1 MFNKRGLVPES
12 ETVHVT
18 GLIIL
23 IAILIVIYMI
33 LIPPQ
38 AQKEILEKGQ
48 LSDSLEISNS
58 GESKIKS
65 LLFESPGFVFP
76 QSKEK
81 EKISLP
87 PINLFS
93 KTRQEITTLAKSVT
107 VTRSIFSDNF
117 YDMKFKIKPEEEIKS
132 LKLFFNSISSKGSL
146 VIYLNEQIV
155 FKGKVSKE
163 DIPLEIPVSDLNNEN
178 IMRISASS
186 PGWRFLSINKHELKD
201 VKLIKETSSE
211 NKKEVRTFNI
221 EKDKIKKSALSYFVN
236 CLKINEEQ
244 GILKISLNDFNIF
257 LGKII
262 CDASQ
267 QNIQVQKDYFKNTEN
282 TLTFEIDRSNYVIE
296 QIEISVDSDKE
307 KSLTYFFDISKEDLD
322 NKIMLRLNLVPNKE
336 DERSTATLLI
346 NSNTVTLDTNK
357 KEFTKDISSLLKEDE
372 NFIKIIPKNEFEII
386 SLEIFTK

>member
-48 LSDSLEISNS
+48 LSDSLDISNS

-76 QSKEK
+76 QSK

-132 LKLFFNSISSKGSL
+132 LKLFFNSISSKGPL

-178 IMRISASS
+178 I
-186 PGWRFLSINKHELKD
+186 
-201 VKLIKETSSE
+201 
-211 NKKEVRTFNI
+211 
-221 EKDKIKKSALSYFVN
+221 
-236 CLKINEEQ
+236 
-244 GILKISLNDFNIF
+244 
-257 LGKII
+257 I

-267 QNIQVQKDYFKNTEN
+267 QNIHVQKDYFKNTEN

-307 KSLTYFFDISKEDLD
+307 KSPTYFFDIDKEDLD
-322 NKIMLRLNLVPNKE
+322 NQIMLRLNLIPNEE
-336 DERSTATLLI
+336 DERSTSTLLI
-346 NSNTVTLDTNK
+346 NSNIVTLDTNK